1 MRAGSAF
8 RRCTKDGCR
17 GRVAARARVCPKCG
31 GDSISWA
38 FVVDVAL
45 PGSKRK
51 QHKGGGFA
59 TKAAA
64 VEAMNRL
71 QAAVVDGTLV
81 ERSRR
86 TLGAYLEDWLAAR
99 SDIRANTARDYN
111 VSIHNHIGPR
121 LGEVPLQ
128 AVDRLRIRGLYRQL
142 AESGLAEKT
151 VHNVHICLRKALQDA
166 VDDGLL
172 RRNPAERAHA
182 KPKDRP
188 EMRTWSADELA
199 TFLAFTAQDRELGLY
214 HVAAATGMRRGELLG
229 LRWRDVDLDGVRL
242 SVRQQYT
249 RQGKSLGFGP
259 PKSAKSIRTIDLDG
273 ETVDLLREQRERQLF
288 ERRAWGKAY
297 RADLDLVF
305 CRQGGSPEDPNVIG
319 RRFGRRIRNLAS
331 LPAIGLHG
339 LRHTHATLLLEEG
352 VDVKTVSER
361 LGHDSVQTTL
371 ELYGHVTPKMRANA
385 AARFGSLLSSARVA
399 PAEAAMT
406 AEN

>member
-1 MRAGSAF
+1 
-8 RRCTKDGCR
+8 
-17 GRVAARARVCPKCG
+17 
-31 GDSISWA
+31 
-38 FVVDVAL
+38 
-45 PGSKRK
+45 
-51 QHKGGGFA
+51 
-59 TKAAA
+59 
-64 VEAMNRL
+64 MNRI
-71 QAAVVDGTLV
+71 QAALVDGTYV

-86 TLGAYLEDWLAAR
+86 SLGDYLEDWLAACR
-99 SDIRANTARDYN
+99 DIRANTARDYS
-111 VSIHNHIGPR
+111 VSIHKHIGPR
-121 LGEVPLQ
+121 LGDVPLQ
-128 AVDRLRIRGLYRQL
+128 VVDRLRIRGLYRQL
-142 AESGLAEKT
+142 AGSGLGEKT

-166 VDDGLL
+166 VDDGLF
-172 RRNPAERAHA
+172 RRNPARAHA

-199 TFLAFTAQDRELGLY
+199 TFLSFAAQDQELALY

-229 LRWRDVDLDGVRL
+229 LRWRDVDLAGVRL

-305 CRQGGSPEDPNVIG
+305 CRPGGAPEDPNVIG
-319 RRFGRRIRNLAS
+319 RRFGRRIRDLAR

-371 ELYGHVTPKMRANA
+371 ELYGHVTPTMRANA
-385 AARFGSLLSSARVA
+385 ATRFGSLLNAARTA
-399 PAEAAMT
+399 PASALT

>member
-121 LGEVPLQ
+121 LGDVPPVSYTHLT
-128 AVDRLRIRGLYRQL
+128 LP
-142 AESGLAEKT
+142 T
-151 VHNVHICLRKALQDA
+151 KA
-166 VDDGLL
+166 
-172 RRNPAERAHA
+172 
-182 KPKDRP
+182 
-188 EMRTWSADELA
+188 
-199 TFLAFTAQDRELGLY
+199 
-214 HVAAATGMRRGELLG
+214 
-229 LRWRDVDLDGVRL
+229 
-242 SVRQQYT
+242 
-249 RQGKSLGFGP
+249 
-259 PKSAKSIRTIDLDG
+259 
-273 ETVDLLREQRERQLF
+273 
-288 ERRAWGKAY
+288 
-297 RADLDLVF
+297 
-305 CRQGGSPEDPNVIG
+305 
-319 RRFGRRIRNLAS
+319 
-331 LPAIGLHG
+331 
-339 LRHTHATLLLEEG
+339 
-352 VDVKTVSER
+352 
-361 LGHDSVQTTL
+361 
-371 ELYGHVTPKMRANA
+371 
-385 AARFGSLLSSARVA
+385 
-399 PAEAAMT
+399 
-406 AEN
+406 